1 MLICTPLQFIFEFM
15 CVVLART
22 KITDRKNTQENFK
35 LLSFQIIVTLIFV
48 YIIAHST
55 YFIEILAND
64 GNPGLVFL
72 TLILSICFDQI
83 KSVLF
88 LGTIYVVIV
97 RRFNHLA
104 VNEEDYVSKEILA
117 IPP

>member
-1 MLICTPLQFIFEFM
+1 MLILTPLQFIFEFM

-48 YIIAHST
+48 YIIAHSI
-55 YFIEILAND
+55 YFIEILANE

-72 TLILSICFDQI
+72 TLLLSICFD
-83 KSVLF
+83 
-88 LGTIYVVIV
+88 
-97 RRFNHLA
+97 
-104 VNEEDYVSKEILA
+104 
-117 IPP
+117 